1 MIINEESLFC
11 NEQLALSEKFNTHLT
26 SLIREVYSR
35 MNKEIVASEFLSK
48 YYRLLWVFRHTE
60 VDACQ
65 EGNEF
70 SYLMQVNYLKEFEK
84 IRRPGEDSDWN
95 YCLFS
100 STFPQ

>member
-1 MIINEESLFC
+1 
-11 NEQLALSEKFNTHLT
+11 
-26 SLIREVYSR
+26 

-70 SYLMQVNYLKEFEK
+70 SYLLQVNYLKEFEK
-84 IRRPGEDSDWN
+84 IRRPGEDSDLKL
-95 YCLFS
+95 LFIQFHL
-100 STFPQ
+100 STVDRNSCQFRSNCGLEVHLAGY